1 VTSQTPTQQPS
12 RAAVNAARERVL
24 VRRRNALLILGGMV
38 MATLVLALLTGSLL
52 VLVLNL
58 AVDVGLAVYI
68 AYLLQLKQARAGR

>member
-1 VTSQTPTQQPS
+1 MTSQTPTQQPS